1 MVGYRCREFALPRTT
16 IRGIVSGDKKGEN
29 DDANKARSF
38 DKALTLRQGGGGG
51 NLMTHCRL
59 IVGESLLL
67 LVGESEQFTGKKSP
81 FEINLCKWP

>member
-38 DKALTLRQGGGGG
+38 DKALTLRQGGGGEIEW
-51 NLMTHCRL
+51 H
-59 IVGESLLL
+59 IVD
-67 LVGESEQFTGKKSP
+67 
-81 FEINLCKWP
+81 